1 MRGGT
6 ALWGALC
13 VGLGVSPKA
22 LCGRVDGQVYPV
34 RDRIECESFNG
45 TWDLSI
51 DGGPWR
57 KAQVPGT
64 WESQGLKRANVNFIR
79 IAHAPFAPSFYEECS
94 CMGFSV
100 SVAQGEAVGKAAA
113 GLL

>member
-34 RDRIECESFNG
+34 RDSIECESFNG

-51 DGGPWR
+51 DGGP
-57 KAQVPGT
+57 
-64 WESQGLKRANVNFIR
+64 
-79 IAHAPFAPSFYEECS
+79 
-94 CMGFSV
+94 
-100 SVAQGEAVGKAAA
+100 
-113 GLL
+113 